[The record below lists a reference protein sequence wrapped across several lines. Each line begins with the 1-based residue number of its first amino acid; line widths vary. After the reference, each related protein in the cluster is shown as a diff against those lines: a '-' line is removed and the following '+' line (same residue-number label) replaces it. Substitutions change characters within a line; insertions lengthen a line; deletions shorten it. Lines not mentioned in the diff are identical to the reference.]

1 MRRLRS
7 ALVEIHPPIL
17 QTAGLEAALADVA
30 APLSADHIE
39 TTIDVT
45 GEPLP
50 EDVERLFYRAAGEA
64 VRNVRRH
71 ARASKVSIRVLCDDG
86 LAQLEV
92 VDDGAGFTAAQR
104 GQRHAEGHVGLSLLE
119 ELAARRGGRLDV
131 ESAPGAGTSFVLE
144 VPTA

>member
-1 MRRLRS
+1 M
-7 ALVEIHPPIL
+7 
-17 QTAGLEAALADVA
+17 
-30 APLSADHIE
+30 E

-50 EDVERLFYRAAGEA
+50 DDVERLFYRAAGEA

-71 ARASKVSIRVLCDDG
+71 AGASKVSIRVSCDNG

-104 GQRHAEGHVGLSLLE
+104 ERSRADGHVGLSLLE
-119 ELAARRGGRLDV
+119 ELAAQRGGRLDV
-131 ESAPGAGTSFVLE
+131 ASAPGAGTSFVLE
-144 VPTA
+144 VPTS